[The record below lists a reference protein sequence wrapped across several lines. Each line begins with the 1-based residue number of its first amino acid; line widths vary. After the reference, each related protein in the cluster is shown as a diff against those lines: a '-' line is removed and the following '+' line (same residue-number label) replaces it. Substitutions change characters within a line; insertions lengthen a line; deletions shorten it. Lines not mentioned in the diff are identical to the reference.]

1 MKIVIHKR
9 FETRIFCSITKIN
22 KTRCWLK
29 PDVRRDFIHN
39 HCCNGEEE
47 DPAWTE
53 INFTEAKGWRLFKI
67 GGARGEDS
75 TLCQIPGGHSG
86 NLGRGV
92 KPESIVHWVSP
103 RPEQAHENFTT
114 TSVRWMHKILN
125 MLKISPTKHGSSW
138 MSSSSF
144 AEQKGTAMPEHPFQD
159 YNLWVLPLFHV
170 CGQYLRWQE
179 RELAWD
185 HTDPVAKPQLYLSLT
200 TCAIS
205 VKTFKI
211 CELVFSSMFIVF
223 NSQIQR
229 TAAISKGPCEN

>member
-9 FETRIFCSITKIN
+9 FETRILCSVTKIN

-29 PDVRRDFIHN
+29 QDVRRDFIHN

-114 TSVRWMHKILN
+114 TSVRWIHKILN
-125 MLKISPTKHGSSW
+125 MVQAECHHPLLQNRKAQPCLNTLFRIIICGSC
-138 MSSSSF
+138 
-144 AEQKGTAMPEHPFQD
+144 
-159 YNLWVLPLFHV
+159 L
-170 CGQYLRWQE
+170 
-179 RELAWD
+179 
-185 HTDPVAKPQLYLSLT
+185 
-200 TCAIS
+200 
-205 VKTFKI
+205 
-211 CELVFSSMFIVF
+211 SSMFVDSTWGGKKESWLGITQTQLQNLSFIYRSLLVQF
-223 NSQIQR
+223 QLKHLKSVNLYFHPCLLYLILKYKEQQLFQR
-229 TAAISKGPCEN
+229 VLVRIKRCGAYI